1 MCFIRHSVGG
11 SNVVGVCM
19 CLLPWLSDDSDG
31 NISEGDGVE
40 G

>member
-1 MCFIRHSVGG
+1 MSSAIGACVRACV
-11 SNVVGVCM
+11 